1 MEEERWI
8 EEGIKKKEPELE
20 DSENFQPIHIVKKK
34 KKRNETE
41 DFTGGQVVKNPPSNT
56 GDIDSI
62 PV

>member
-34 KKRNETE
+34 KRQ
-41 DFTGGQVVKNPPSNT
+41 DFTGGQVVKNPPSNI
-56 GDIDSI
+56 GDTDSI

>member
-1 MEEERWI
+1 M
-8 EEGIKKKEPELE
+8 KKELRKRNQNLKIQKIFNL
-20 DSENFQPIHIVKKK
+20 SILLKK

-56 GDIDSI
+56 RDIDSI